1 MPRIRFRE
9 LTAIKV
15 NAVFGAGIAGK
26 SYVVTRERR
35 LNCYYENRE
44 DGDKAKIVLYGTP
57 GMKYFTVVGPGS
69 PAIRGML
76 GSTGFL
82 AVVVAGYFYQVNT
95 VGNTVLTLPMNASNS
110 TIGPVSLAQN
120 PTTLIVVDGA
130 AGYLFS
136 PNGGTLKSIT
146 VANYSNSGGFPVG
159 AKTITNCSGFF
170 VCEIPGTQEF
180 AVSNLNDGTTW
191 GALAFASANQYADI
205 LLAVDSLIGN
215 LVLFSSTHME
225 FWQNVGGVP
234 QPFAPILAA
243 TTEWGLAAIFS
254 RAHVDSSICFLG
266 QSPQGGVSVCQASGY
281 EVKPISTPD
290 LDYIFSTFSFVN
302 DATGL
307 AYRVDKHPMYQI
319 SFPTAGRSFLYDCST
334 GIWSETQSGLT
345 SAYSQR
351 HIGNLS
357 TLFNGKQLISDYSN
371 GNLYTADPG
380 TFTDNGQI
388 IKREIITKHQL
399 ESFNVFSIDELYVD
413 METGVGTLSGQGMNP
428 QISLSVSKDNGRTW
442 LDPPLSSAIGPIG
455 QFQNRV
461 IWRRLGSS
469 RQFTFKLNMTDPVK
483 FVLTSEADSRRQ
495 RTQ

>member
-1 MPRIRFRE
+1 
-9 LTAIKV
+9 
-15 NAVFGAGIAGK
+15 
-26 SYVVTRERR
+26 
-35 LNCYYENRE
+35 
-44 DGDKAKIVLYGTP
+44 
-57 GMKYFTVVGPGS
+57 
-69 PAIRGML
+69 
-76 GSTGFL
+76 
-82 AVVVAGYFYQVNT
+82 
-95 VGNTVLTLPMNASNS
+95 
-110 TIGPVSLAQN
+110 
-120 PTTLIVVDGA
+120 
-130 AGYLFS
+130 
-136 PNGGTLKSIT
+136 
-146 VANYSNSGGFPVG
+146 
-159 AKTITNCSGFF
+159 
-170 VCEIPGTQEF
+170 
-180 AVSNLNDGTTW
+180 
-191 GALAFASANQYADI
+191 
-205 LLAVDSLIGN
+205 
-215 LVLFSSTHME
+215 
-225 FWQNVGGVP
+225 
-234 QPFAPILAA
+234 
-243 TTEWGLAAIFS
+243 
-254 RAHVDSSICFLG
+254 
-266 QSPQGGVSVCQASGY
+266 
-281 EVKPISTPD
+281 
-290 LDYIFSTFSFVN
+290 
-302 DATGL
+302 
-307 AYRVDKHPMYQI
+307 MYQI

-399 ESFNVFSIDELYVD
+399 DSFNVFSIDELYVD